1 MLSRQEIIEKLEEIL
16 VSATDEDPSVLE
28 GITEASKLSSDI
40 GLSSVAILYM
50 VIAIEET
57 FDIRFDGAGVNDFE
71 TLGNV
76 VDYIE
81 GKLK

>member
-1 MLSRQEIIEKLEEIL
+1 MLSREEIIDKLKEIL
-16 VSATDEDPSVLE
+16 VSATDDDGAALDEV
-28 GITEASKLSSDI
+28 TEESKLSSDI
-40 GLSSVAILYM
+40 GLTSVAILYM

-71 TLGNV
+71 TLGQV